1 MKKMFITIIILL
13 IIFIG
18 LLIFR
23 TNEKEAEIKI
33 DEINKIEEY
42 IKKIYGWKEITDQA
56 LPEFDNINN
65 ANEKWIWGILRDN
78 IDDNEIEYEK
88 IEKTRKEL
96 FGNNFNKEY
105 PKDGTDFISFD
116 EQSGKYQVK
125 QMNIDAINDT
135 FLINKIEK
143 NNNGY
148 DVEIVEYLVDYTNSD
163 TGKIK
168 IKNVNDEE
176 IYELTEE
183 EATDGN
189 IKKVVKENMDRF
201 TKKQV
206 ILEKSN
212 ENIYIVSANSSN
224 KN

>member
-1 MKKMFITIIILL
+1 
-13 IIFIG
+13 
-18 LLIFR
+18 
-23 TNEKEAEIKI
+23 
-33 DEINKIEEY
+33 
-42 IKKIYGWKEITDQA
+42 
-56 LPEFDNINN
+56 
-65 ANEKWIWGILRDN
+65 
-78 IDDNEIEYEK
+78 
-88 IEKTRKEL
+88 
-96 FGNNFNKEY
+96 
-105 PKDGTDFISFD
+105 
-116 EQSGKYQVK
+116 
-125 QMNIDAINDT
+125 MNIDAINDT

-206 ILEKSN
+206 ILGEDM
-212 ENIYIVSANSSN
+212 I
-224 KN
+224 